1 MSRPEAEAAV
11 LAEGTASP
19 LAGKDT
25 VSLKKPQELG
35 GLEDRDGWAR
45 ACVSSQVH
53 TRRPHAC
60 SFELTREAYLRRRDG
75 QTRGIRCLLF
85 SPELLCQRGAEA
97 VTVTSYLSCLCPA
110 PGSLPQHLLPQ
121 TVVDS

>member
-60 SFELTREAYLRRRDG
+60 SFELTREAYLHRRDG
-75 QTRGIRCLLF
+75 QTRGIRCLPFL
-85 SPELLCQRGAEA
+85 Q
-97 VTVTSYLSCLCPA
+97 SCFASMGRRL
-110 PGSLPQHLLPQ
+110 
-121 TVVDS
+121 